1 MNKILCLATAC
12 ISFVGLLFMFT
23 VNANSKPNRADV
35 LKVGNSIPNAQLNR
49 LVSLMLKL
57 MILKEKLKL
66 LVLFLN

>member
-1 MNKILCLATAC
+1 MNKILCIATAC

-49 LVSLMLKL
+49 FGQSNVEIDNLKGK
-57 MILKEKLKL
+57 IKIISI
-66 LVLFLN
+66 VP